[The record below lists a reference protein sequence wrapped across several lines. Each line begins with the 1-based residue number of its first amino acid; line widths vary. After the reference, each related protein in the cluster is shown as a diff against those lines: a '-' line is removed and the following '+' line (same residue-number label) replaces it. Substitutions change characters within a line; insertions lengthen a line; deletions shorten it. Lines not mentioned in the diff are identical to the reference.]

1 MTGGADCSVER
12 RGDIR
17 RQVRFCSKIMR
28 LILDSLVALML
39 IGILSG
45 VVLYTRSERRL
56 EDKIEL
62 ARAEVERFQSQ
73 IMLQAAMEKT
83 ELSQR
88 GYPASIDA
96 AWFAGNLPMNPLLG
110 PSHPWVEIASEADRD
125 LQHPRNRIAFGHT
138 TAQYWYSPYTGV
150 VRARVPGE
158 VSDATALRLYNR
170 INGSSLDDL
179 YSRGD

>member
-1 MTGGADCSVER
+1 
-12 RGDIR
+12 
-17 RQVRFCSKIMR
+17 MR

-45 VVLYTRSERRL
+45 VVLYTRGERRL

-73 IMLQAAMEKT
+73 IMLQAAMEKI
-83 ELSQR
+83 EMSQR
-88 GYPASIDA
+88 GYPSSIDA
-96 AWFAGNLPMNPLLG
+96 AWFAGNLPINPLIG
-110 PSHPWVEIASEADRD
+110 PSHPWVEVAGEAERD
-125 LQHPRNRIAFGHT
+125 LQHPRNRIAFGQS
-138 TAQYWYSPYTGV
+138 TAQFWYSPHTGV
-150 VRARVPGE
+150 LRARVPAE

-170 INGSSLDDL
+170 VNGTSLVDL

>member
-1 MTGGADCSVER
+1 
-12 RGDIR
+12 
-17 RQVRFCSKIMR
+17 MR

-88 GYPASIDA
+88 GYPTGIDA

-110 PSHPWVEIASEADRD
+110 PSHPWVEIAGKSQLD
-125 LQHPRNRIAFGHT
+125 LQHPPNRIAFDHGA
-138 TAQYWYSPYTGV
+138 AQFWYNPYTGL
-150 VRARVPGE
+150 VRARVSAE

-170 INGSSLDDL
+170 VNGTKLSDL